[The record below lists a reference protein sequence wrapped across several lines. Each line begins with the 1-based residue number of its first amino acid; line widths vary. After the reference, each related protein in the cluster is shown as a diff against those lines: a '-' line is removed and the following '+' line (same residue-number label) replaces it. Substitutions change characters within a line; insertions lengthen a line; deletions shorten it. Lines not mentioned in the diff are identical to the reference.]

1 MSTIEHT
8 RVPAGWYPD
17 GVANGSL
24 RWWDG
29 RDWTTDVR
37 PVAAPALVSVEPV
50 VVDYVPAMSSIIEP
64 ALLEQPHDFS
74 ELLTLIPERLASA
87 QLSTAAL
94 TRRQLRE
101 LLGGPLV
108 TDAPTDHQVSEQQ

>member
-8 RVPAGWYPD
+8 KVPAGWYSD

-37 PVAAPALVSVEPV
+37 PVAAPVLVSVEPA
-50 VVDYVPAMSSIIEP
+50 VVDYVPGISSIIEP
-64 ALLEQPHDFS
+64 TLLEQPHAFPT
-74 ELLTLIPERLASA
+74 LLTLVPERSASA
-87 QLSTAAL
+87 QLSTTAL

-101 LLGGPLV
+101 RLGGPLV
-108 TDAPTDHQVSEQQ
+108 TDAPPDQRASV